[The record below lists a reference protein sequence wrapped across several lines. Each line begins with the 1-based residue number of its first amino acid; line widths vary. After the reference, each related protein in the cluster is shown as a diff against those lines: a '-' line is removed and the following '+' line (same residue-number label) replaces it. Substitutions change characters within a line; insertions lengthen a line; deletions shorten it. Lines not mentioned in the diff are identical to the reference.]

1 MKQNIYDNPVFFQ
14 GYQNLRSEEKGLN
27 VVLEEPAFRSLLP
40 ELAGKV
46 ILDLGCGFGKF
57 AAWAVSAG
65 AAEVTGV
72 DISEKMLHE
81 ARRGVDRP
89 NVRFVH
95 EAVEDY
101 AIPESRF
108 DLIVSS
114 LCFHY
119 VQDICP
125 VFRRIHRGLKANGR
139 FVFSVEHPICTSL
152 LQGWERDASGRRRHW
167 PVDRYRE
174 EGLRVSRWF
183 VDGVIKYHR
192 TVETYVNTLIDA
204 GFSIRR
210 LLEPEAKP
218 EFLARRPDL
227 LDDARRPPFLLLAA
241 DK

>member
-1 MKQNIYDNPVFFQ
+1 MKQNIYDNPVFFK

-27 VVLEEPAFRSLLP
+27 VVLEQPAFRSLLP

-57 AAWAVSAG
+57 AAWAVNTG

-72 DISEKMLHE
+72 DISEKMLQE
-81 ARRGVDRP
+81 AQKGVGRL

-95 EAVEDY
+95 QAVEDY
-101 AIPESRF
+101 VIPENRF

-114 LCFHY
+114 LCLHY
-119 VQDICP
+119 VEDIRP
-125 VFRRIHRGLKANGR
+125 VFQRIHRGLKDNGR

-152 LQGWERDASGRRRHW
+152 LQGWELAPDGRRRHW
-167 PVDRYRE
+167 PVDHYRE

-210 LLEPEAKP
+210 LLEPEAQS
-218 EFLARRPDL
+218 EFLSRRPEL
-227 LDDARRPPFLLLAA
+227 VDDARRPPFLLLAA